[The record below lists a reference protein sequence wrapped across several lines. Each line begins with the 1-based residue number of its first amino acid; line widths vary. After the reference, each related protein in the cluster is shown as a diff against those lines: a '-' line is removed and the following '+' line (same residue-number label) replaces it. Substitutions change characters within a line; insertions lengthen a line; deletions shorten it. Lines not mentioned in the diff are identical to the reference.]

1 MKHINESII
10 GRRGAP
16 SGRPGLW
23 TLDILIPVNNPISRA
38 RIHKF
43 REELT
48 RGVHYVVDDIEPY
61 LCMESNLAGI
71 RGEKQAVEEA
81 RKYMEHIKK
90 QNHPDRFSKYVGI
103 TRPYSDDELKP
114 LERDYWDY
122 IIGLD
127 DNDNVFAISNI

>member
-1 MKHINESII
+1 MKHISESII
-10 GRRGAP
+10 GRRGAS
-16 SGRPGLW
+16 SGKLGLW
-23 TLDILIPVNNPISRA
+23 TLDILIPVNNPISRVK
-38 RIHKF
+38 IHRF

-81 RKYMEHIKK
+81 RKHMEHIKK
-90 QNHPDRFSKYVGI
+90 QNHPDRFSKYIGI
-103 TRPYSDDELKP
+103 TRPYGDDEPEP
-114 LERDYWDY
+114 LGWDY

-127 DNDNVFAISNI
+127 DNDNVFAVNTK